1 MMAYRRMVVA
11 VSACVTLVAAIACA
25 GGASDAGDAASHGS
39 GTVSGGSGTVSGGS
53 GTASGGS
60 GTASGGDFGQDP
72 SFGEIGG
79 SSGGDPSSGD
89 DPCGSDLIAIAR
101 DFKDTHPDFEAGRF
115 GSDRGLVEAQLGA
128 DGKPV
133 YAGDS
138 EGTRTTTGK
147 EAFDQW
153 FRDVAD
159 VNTAV
164 QISIPLADNGNGTST
179 YDSTDFFPIDDM
191 GFGNEDRSH
200 NYHFTLELRTKFEY
214 EGGEVFTFSGDDDL
228 FTFING
234 HLAIDLGGVHRP
246 ESATID
252 LDARAEEFGITPGN
266 SYTLDFFFAE
276 RHTTESNFRID
287 TSIGCFTPVVN

>member
-11 VSACVTLVAAIACA
+11 VSALVALVAATACA
-25 GGASDAGDAASHGS
+25 QGNGDAGSDGA
-39 GTVSGGSGTVSGGS
+39 GTPSGGDGTTSGGD
-53 GTASGGS
+53 GTTSGG
-60 GTASGGDFGQDP
+60 TTSGGDFGEDP
-72 SFGEIGG
+72 SFGDIGG
-79 SSGGDPSSGD
+79 SSSSGGDPGSGD
-89 DPCGSDLIAIAR
+89 ACGSDLIAIVR

-115 GSDRGLVEAQLGA
+115 GEDRGFVEALLGA

-133 YAGDS
+133 YAGDV

-153 FRDVAD
+153 FRDVPD

-164 QISIPLADNGNGTST
+164 QISIPLADNGDGTST
-179 YDSTDFFPIDDM
+179 YDSSDFFPIDDM
-191 GFGNEDRSH
+191 GFGNEERLH

-246 ESATID
+246 ETATID

>member
-11 VSACVTLVAAIACA
+11 VSALVALVAATGCA
-25 GGASDAGDAASHGS
+25 GGTDAGDA
-39 GTVSGGSGTVSGGS
+39 VSGGA
-53 GTASGGS
+53 GTASGGNGTAS
-60 GTASGGDFGQDP
+60 GGNGTASGGDYGQDP
-72 SFGEIGG
+72 PFGDIGG
-79 SSGGDPSSGD
+79 SSSSGGDPGSGGD
-89 DPCGSDLIAIAR
+89 ACGSDLIAIVR
-101 DFKDTHPDFEAGRF
+101 DFMDTHPDFEARRF
-115 GSDRGLVEAQLGA
+115 GEDRGLVEAQLGA

-133 YAGDS
+133 YAGGS

-153 FRDVAD
+153 FRDVPD
-159 VNTAV
+159 VNTAI
-164 QISIPLADNGNGTST
+164 QISIPLVDNGNGTST
-179 YDSTDFFPIDDM
+179 YDSSDFFPIDDM
-191 GFGNEDRSH
+191 GFGNEDRRH

-234 HLAIDLGGVHRP
+234 HLAIDLGGVHSP

-252 LDARAEEFGITPGN
+252 LDARAQEFGITPGN
-266 SYTLDFFFAE
+266 TYTLDFFFAE

-287 TSIGCFTPVVN
+287 TSIGCFTPVVL

>member
-11 VSACVTLVAAIACA
+11 VSALVALVAATGCA
-25 GGASDAGDAASHGS
+25 QGIGDAGDAAS
-39 GTVSGGSGTVSGGS
+39 GGN
-53 GTASGGS
+53 GTASGGN
-60 GTASGGDFGQDP
+60 GTASGGNGTSSGGDIGDI
-72 SFGEIGG
+72 GDIGG
-79 SSGGDPSSGD
+79 SSSSGVGPDPGGDA
-89 DPCGSDLIAIAR
+89 CGSDLIAIVR
-101 DFKDTHPDFEAGRF
+101 DFKDTHPDFEARRF
-115 GSDRGLVEAQLGA
+115 GEDRGLVEAQLGA

-133 YAGDS
+133 YAGGA

-153 FRDVAD
+153 FRDVPD

-179 YDSTDFFPIDDM
+179 YDSPDFFPIDDM
-191 GFGNEDRSH
+191 GFGNEDRRH

-234 HLAIDLGGVHRP
+234 HLAIDLGGVHSP

-252 LDARAEEFGITPGN
+252 LDARAQEFGITPGN
-266 SYTLDFFFAE
+266 TYTLDFFFAE